1 MTSGLDPKDFQILRI
16 MQENCRLTSRE
27 IAEKIG
33 SPVTTVFAKIKR
45 FEKLGIISGY
55 HAVLKASELRAGTTA
70 FIFVSFSHKGDRA
83 LSHRKVAK
91 EIARFPEVQEAHI
104 VSGEWDFLI
113 KVKVEDV
120 DAVGKF
126 VVDELRLIRGIEKT
140 QTCFVFET
148 QKESSAISL

>member
-1 MTSGLDPKDFQILRI
+1 MNTNLDSKDLEILRI
-16 MQENCRLTSRE
+16 IQENCRLTSRE
-27 IAEKIG
+27 IADRID

-45 FEKLGIISGY
+45 FEKLGLVSGY
-55 HAVLKASELRAGTTA
+55 HAVLKANKLSAGTTA
-70 FIFVSFSHKGDRA
+70 FIFVSFAHKGDRA

-113 KVKVEDV
+113 KVKVKDV

-126 VVDELRLIRGIEKT
+126 VVDELRLLRGIEKT
-140 QTCFVFET
+140 QTSFVFET
-148 QKESSAISL
+148 QKESAAIPL

>member
-1 MTSGLDPKDFQILRI
+1 MTTKLDSKDLQILRMI
-16 MQENCRLTSRE
+16 QENCRLTSRE
-27 IAEKIG
+27 IADKID
-33 SPVTTVFAKIKR
+33 SPVTTVFAKIRR
-45 FEKLGIISGY
+45 FEKLELISGY
-55 HAVLKASELRAGTTA
+55 HAVLKANELNAGTTA
-70 FIFVSFSHKGDRA
+70 FIFVSFAHKGDKA

-113 KVKVEDV
+113 KVKVKDV

-126 VVDELRLIRGIEKT
+126 VVDELRLLRGIERT

-148 QKESSAISL
+148 QKESSAIPL

>member
-1 MTSGLDPKDFQILRI
+1 MTTILNTKDLQILRI
-16 MQENCRLTSRE
+16 IQENCRLTSRE
-27 IAEKIG
+27 IADKID
-33 SPVTTVFAKIKR
+33 SPVTTVFAKIRR
-45 FEKLGIISGY
+45 FEKLGLVSGY
-55 HAVLKASELRAGTTA
+55 HAVLNANKLGAGTTA
-70 FIFVSFSHKGDRA
+70 FIFVSFAHKGDRA

-113 KVKVEDV
+113 KVKVKDV

-126 VVDELRLIRGIEKT
+126 VVDELRLLRGIEKT

-148 QKESSAISL
+148 EKESAAIPL

>member
-1 MTSGLDPKDFQILRI
+1 MTAILDSKDVQILRI
-16 MQENCRLTSRE
+16 IQENCRLTSRE
-27 IAEKIG
+27 IADKID
-33 SPVTTVFAKIKR
+33 SPVTTVFAKIRR
-45 FEKLGIISGY
+45 FEKLGLVSGY
-55 HAVLKASELRAGTTA
+55 HAVLKANELGAGTTA
-70 FIFVSFSHKGDRA
+70 FIFVSFAHKGDRA

-113 KVKVEDV
+113 KVKVRDV

-126 VVDELRLIRGIEKT
+126 VVDELRLLRGIEKT

-148 QKESSAISL
+148 EKESTAIPL